1 MTNEVHQMAAE
12 LIKEVGEQA
21 PGQAAFMADMMLI
34 EGRTDLART
43 WALIG
48 MVAWEMLVDAHIGD
62 GLAPAMRF
70 DRGQGCKSSER
81 LN

>member
-1 MTNEVHQMAAE
+1 MSDDISRMAAD
-12 LIKEVGEQA
+12 LIEEVGEQA
-21 PGQAAFMADMMLI
+21 PGQAAYLADMMLI

-48 MVAWEMLVDAHIGD
+48 MVAWEMLVNAGSAHAVR
-62 GLAPAMRF
+62 L
-70 DRGQGCKSSER
+70 DRYQGAEPPER